1 VDVDAISRFGSATLP
16 HQYYEL
22 RILALINQRIAAPVS
37 NRILDGD
44 HGLSISRRHARIRQ
58 VVAKV
63 SCDQYI
69 LRVDN
74 EFWKCRFVL
83 GKDKGDE
90 QECQKEAK
98 SASGHGILRQ
108 RS

>member
-1 VDVDAISRFGSATLP
+1 VDVDAISRFGGATLP
-16 HQYYEL
+16 DQYDEL

-37 NRILDGD
+37 NRILDSD
-44 HGLSISRRHARIRQ
+44 HGLSISRRDARIGQ
-58 VVAKV
+58 VVAKIGR
-63 SCDQYI
+63 DQYI
-69 LRVDN
+69 LRADN
-74 EFWKCRFVL
+74 EFWKCRFLL

-90 QECQKEAK
+90 QEGQKEAK

>member
-1 VDVDAISRFGSATLP
+1 M
-16 HQYYEL
+16 
-22 RILALINQRIAAPVS
+22 LALVNQRIAAPVS

-44 HGLSISRRHARIRQ
+44 HGLSIRRWHARIRQ
-58 VVAKV
+58 VVAKI
-63 SCDQYI
+63 SRDQYI
-69 LRVDN
+69 LRLDN
-74 EFWKCRFVL
+74 ELWKCRFLL

-90 QECQKEAK
+90 QERHKEAK